1 MVNPLTIQDIPDHV
15 LYYEIFNKLVCE
27 ETESLRSED
36 DISNKSIIQVDKRF
50 NSLMVDYMGNK
61 IRNDKELV
69 EWNKLW
75 DVGKWTDNQKINN
88 YYKFDKCDDISKRII
103 NAFEQN
109 LTTLYLYNNQIT
121 VIDPSIGNLINLTRL
136 YLSHNQITVIDP
148 SIGNLIKLTRLYL
161 FSNQITVIDPS
172 IGNLIN
178 LTELY
183 LHNNQITVID
193 PSIGNLINL
202 TTLSLSSNQITV
214 IDPSIGNLI
223 NLTKLYL
230 SSNQITVI
238 DPSIGN
244 LINLTK
250 LVLSKNQITVIDPVY
265 GTLKDNGIYVVL

>member
-15 LYYEIFNKLVCE
+15 LYYEIFSKLVCE

-61 IRNDKELV
+61 IRNDLELV

-88 YYKFDKCDDISKRII
+88 YYKFDKCDYISKQII
-103 NAFEQN
+103 NAFEQNLTQLSLSNNQITVIDPSIGNLIN

-121 VIDPSIGNLINLTRL
+121 VIDPSIGNLINLTEL
-136 YLSHNQITVIDP
+136 YLYNNQITV
-148 SIGNLIKLTRLYL
+148 
-161 FSNQITVIDPS
+161 VDPS

-178 LTELY
+178 LTELDLSY
-183 LHNNQITVID
+183 NQITVVDPSIGNLINLTELNLSYNQITVIDPSICNLINLTRLGLSHNQITVID

-202 TTLSLSSNQITV
+202 TTLSLSF
-214 IDPSIGNLI
+214 
-223 NLTKLYL
+223 
-230 SSNQITVI
+230 
-238 DPSIGN
+238 
-244 LINLTK
+244 
-250 LVLSKNQITVIDPVY
+250 NQITVIDPVY
-265 GTLKDNGIYVVL
+265 VTLKENGINVMI